1 MNRTG
6 AKRILGKDS
15 SFLRFGNREA
25 RWARWARTLAVV
37 LAALCFAAIGQG
49 AVRRVQVIER
59 GEVLGGRSFG
69 KAGAYERIVG
79 RVYFAVDPNHPAN
92 QIITDIAL
100 APRNADGMVEFSS
113 DFYLLKPRDAAKG
126 NGTALY
132 EVSNRG
138 RKGIVG
144 LFNLAPSVLDPRSP
158 GEFGDA
164 LLLEQGYTLVW
175 LGWQFDVP
183 DQAGLVRL
191 YPAVVKGITG
201 LVRSEFVPSEK
212 VFAFPLAD
220 RGHKPYPVINP
231 NDPATQLTVRERG
244 EGPRTVIPRNQW
256 KLSGTNVEMDAG
268 FEPGKF
274 YDVVYQSQDPPV
286 VGLGPAAVRDFIS
299 FLKYGGP
306 DAAALGG
313 LHQHIRRSLGY
324 GTSQSGRF
332 LRLFVYDGF
341 NQDER
346 KRQVFDG
353 IWAHVG
359 GAGRGSFNH
368 RFAQPSRDGH
378 LMLNTF
384 YPTDL
389 FPFSDLPQRD
399 PDTGMNA
406 GLLDRAKAANVVPKI
421 FYTNGSYEY
430 WGRAASLIHTTLDG
444 RRDMDL
450 PATTRVYF
458 LTGTQHGPG
467 SFPPERNDTQ
477 NLSNPNDYRY
487 LMRALLMGLNNW
499 VTNGTEP
506 PASSYPLVAREQ
518 LVAPGTLR
526 FPTLSG
532 VKLPTR
538 WHRAWDADYGPEF
551 RTKGIVTLDPP
562 KVGKA
567 FPILVPQVDRDGME
581 TAGIRLPEI
590 QAPLGTYTGWNLRD
604 PRIGAPDSLYDMVGS
619 FLPFAR
625 TKAERESKRDP
636 RLSLEERYATR
647 DAYLAKIRAAAQ
659 ELARSRYLLDADVPK
674 LLERASRQW
683 EHLAGK
689 GE

>member
-1 MNRTG
+1 MNQSG
-6 AKRILGKDS
+6 AT
-15 SFLRFGNREA
+15 E
-25 RWARWARTLAVV
+25 RWAKVLSVV
-37 LAALCFAAIGQG
+37 LAAICFAAIGQG
-49 AVRRVQVIER
+49 AVTRVQVIER
-59 GEVLGGRSFG
+59 GEVFGGRSFG

-79 RVYFAVDPNHPAN
+79 RVYFAVDPNNPAN

-100 APRNADGMVEFSS
+100 APRNADGLVEFSS
-113 DFYLLKPRDAAKG
+113 DLYMLRPRDPSKG

-164 LLLEQGYTLVW
+164 LLMEQGYTLVW

-183 DQAGLVRL
+183 DQQGLVRL

-201 LVRSEFVPSEK
+201 IVRSEFVPSEK
-212 VFAFPLAD
+212 VFGFPLAD
-220 RGHKPYPVINP
+220 RSHKPYAVLNP
-231 NDPATQLTVRERG
+231 SDPSIELTVRDRG
-244 EGPRTVIPRNQW
+244 DSPRRVIPRKQW
-256 KLSGTNVEMDAG
+256 KFSGTSVEMDGG
-268 FEPGKF
+268 FEAGKF
-274 YDVVYQSQDPPV
+274 YDVVYKSQDPPV
-286 VGLGPAAVRDFIS
+286 VGLGPAAVRDFLS

-306 DAAALGG
+306 DAAALGD
-313 LHQHIRRSLGY
+313 LHQHLRRSIGF

-332 LRLFVYDGF
+332 LRLFLYDGF

-346 KRQVFDG
+346 NRQVFDA

-406 GLLDRAKAANVVPKI
+406 GLLDRAKAASVVPKI

-444 RRDMDL
+444 RRDMEL
-450 PATTRVYF
+450 PATTRAYF
-458 LTGTQHGPG
+458 LAGTQHGPG
-467 SFPPERNDTQ
+467 TFPPERSDTQ
-477 NLSNPNDYRY
+477 HLSNPNEYRY
-487 LMRALLMGLNNW
+487 LMRALLAGLNNW

-506 PASSYPLVAREQ
+506 PVSSYPLVGKEQ
-518 LVAPGTLR
+518 LVAPSALR
-526 FPTLSG
+526 FPTIPG
-532 VKLPTR
+532 VRLPTR
-538 WHRAWDADYGPEF
+538 WHQAWDADYGPEF

-562 KVGKA
+562 RVGKA

-581 TAGIRLPEI
+581 TTGLRLPEI

-636 RLSLEERYATR
+636 RLSIEERYVSR
-647 DAYLAKIRAAAQ
+647 GEYLAKIRVAAQ
-659 ELARSRYLLDADVPK
+659 ELAQSRYLLDADVPK
-674 LLERASRQW
+674 LLDRASRQW
-683 EHLAGK
+683 EHLAGGK
-689 GE
+689 K